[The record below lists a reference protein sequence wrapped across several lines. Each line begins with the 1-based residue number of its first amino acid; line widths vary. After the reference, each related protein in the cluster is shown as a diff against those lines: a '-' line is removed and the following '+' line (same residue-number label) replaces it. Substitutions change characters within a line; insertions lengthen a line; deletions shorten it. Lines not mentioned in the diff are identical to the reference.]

1 MLVYKI
7 QISRRS
13 IIASVL
19 ITVFARYA
27 YAEEKTIQFN
37 TDVLDVQDRGHID
50 LSQFSRAG
58 YVMPGTYALS
68 IQINKSS
75 LPEQQITFLVPDNDK
90 NGSEA
95 CLTNDIVTQ
104 FGLTT
109 AASKNL
115 SWWHNGECLDPTSL
129 QGMVMRTD
137 MASNTLF
144 INLPQA
150 YLDYVAENWDPPS
163 RWDEGVA
170 GILFDYN
177 LNGQSIRQKES
188 GNTEESKTLSGNG
201 TTGMNVGAWRF
212 RADWQGQMDKH
223 SGNVASNTQ
232 NFEWNRYYLYRAVPS
247 MRAKMTLG
255 EDYLTSDMFDSFRF
269 TGVSLVSSDNMLP
282 PNLRGYAPEVT
293 GLAKTNAK
301 VTISQQGRV
310 LNETTVAA
318 GPFRIQDLNNAVS
331 GTLDV
336 KITEQDGSVQTYQ
349 INTSTIPYL
358 TRPGMVRYKLA
369 AGKPSDFDHHSDG
382 PIFGTGE
389 FSWGVNNGWSLYGG
403 ALVAGD
409 YNAISIGIGRD
420 LLALGAISI
429 DATESRA
436 RLPQQESR
444 QGGSYKVSY
453 SKRFDSTDSQVTFA
467 GYRFSERGFMS
478 MTDYLD
484 ARYHDNDNGG
494 SGKEMY
500 TVTFNQQIKPL
511 NMSIYLDY
519 SRQTYWDHPS
529 STTYNVSLSHYFDIA
544 SFKNLSL
551 SISAFRT
558 TNNDTDDR
566 GAYMSL
572 SVPWGESGYFNYGNQ
587 ISQDGASHSLSYSDR
602 IDKDNSY
609 QISLNSDQNGV
620 IGGSGYLTHDGDAA
634 EVTATA
640 TQQGN
645 KYSSMGLSVRG
656 GMTATARGAALHR
669 MSVAGGTRMMVD
681 ADGVSGVPVK
691 TGGNNT
697 HTNAFGKAVVG
708 DVSSYYRN
716 SMNIDMDELGDDVDA
731 SRSVVQGT
739 LTEGAI
745 GYRKFGIIAGQ
756 KAMAILRLTNNSVP
770 PFGAMVTN
778 KDKEQTGLVSEDGI
792 VWLTGIKPGEVM
804 SVSWDGSEKCHINLP
819 AVLPPDLESQKLLLP
834 CTTAD
839 SIK

>member
-1 MLVYKI
+1 MYKI

-75 LPEQQITFLVPDNDK
+75 LPEQQITFLVPDHDK

-177 LNGQSIRQKES
+177 LNGQSIRQNES
-188 GNTEESKTLSGNG
+188 GSTEESKTLSGNG

-382 PIFGTGE
+382 PVFGTGE

-409 YNAISIGIGRD
+409 YNAMSIGIGRD

-587 ISQDGASHSLSYSDR
+587 ISQDGTSHSLSYSDR

-609 QISLNSDQNGV
+609 QISLSSDQNGV

>member
-1 MLVYKI
+1 MYKI

-19 ITVFARYA
+19 IAVLTRYA
-27 YAEEKTIQFN
+27 YAEEKIIQFN

-75 LPEQQITFLVPDNDK
+75 LPEQQITFMVPDNDK

-137 MASNTLF
+137 MSSNTLF

-177 LNGQSIRQKES
+177 LNGQVIRQHDS
-188 GNTEESKTLSGNG
+188 GMTEESKTLSGNG
-201 TTGMNVGAWRF
+201 TTGINVGAWRF
-212 RADWQGQMDKH
+212 RADWQGQMEKR
-223 SGNVASNTQ
+223 SGSMARNTQ
-232 NFEWNRYYLYRAVPS
+232 NFDWNRYYLYRAVPS

-349 INTSTIPYL
+349 MNTSTIPYL
-358 TRPGMVRYKLA
+358 TRPGLVRYKLA

-382 PIFGTGE
+382 PVFGTGE

-409 YNAISIGIGRD
+409 YNTMSIGVGRD
-420 LLALGAISI
+420 LLVLGAISL

-444 QGGSYKVSY
+444 QGGSYKLSY

-519 SRQTYWDHPS
+519 SRQTYWDRPAN
-529 STTYNVSLSHYFDIA
+529 TTYNVSLSHYFDFR

-558 TNNDTDDR
+558 TNNETDDR

-587 ISQDGASHSLSYSDR
+587 ISEDGASHSISYSDR
-602 IDKDNSY
+602 INKDNSY

-620 IGGSGYLTHDGDAA
+620 IGGSGYLTHDGDTT

-656 GMTATARGAALHR
+656 GMTATTQGAALHR

-681 ADGVSGVPVK
+681 TDGVSGVPVK

-697 HTNAFGKAVVG
+697 NTNVFGKAVVG

-745 GYRKFGIIAGQ
+745 GYRKFGILAGK

-770 PFGAMVTN
+770 PFGATVTN
-778 KDKEQTGLVSEDGI
+778 KDKEQTGLVSEDGF

-834 CTTAD
+834 CTTVD
-839 SIK
+839 SIN

>member
-1 MLVYKI
+1 MYKI

-409 YNAISIGIGRD
+409 YNAMSIGIGRD

-558 TNNDTDDR
+558 TNNNTDDR

-587 ISQDGASHSLSYSDR
+587 ISQDGTSHSLSYSDR

>member
-1 MLVYKI
+1 MYKI

-349 INTSTIPYL
+349 MNTSTIPYL

-409 YNAISIGIGRD
+409 YNAMSIGIGRD

-436 RLPQQESR
+436 RLPQQEPR

-558 TNNDTDDR
+558 TNNNTDDR

-587 ISQDGASHSLSYSDR
+587 ISQDETSHSLSYSDR

-609 QISLNSDQNGV
+609 QISLSSDQNGV

-756 KAMAILRLTNNSVP
+756 KAMVILRLTNNSVP
-770 PFGAMVTN
+770 PFGAIVTN